1 MMQPLGPR
9 GQAGCPRGHLG
20 TAAGSLRHVFC
31 VRVCSCG
38 SARPCDCAG
47 PMGGGGYPLAFPV
60 LEAPPGPGQSWSG
73 DSEATEA
80 VRDPGEEGQR
90 GRAGGAGKA

>member
-47 PMGGGGYPLAFPV
+47 PMGGGVPPSLPCLGGPSWPWPK
-60 LEAPPGPGQSWSG
+60 LE
-73 DSEATEA
+73 
-80 VRDPGEEGQR
+80 R
-90 GRAGGAGKA
+90 